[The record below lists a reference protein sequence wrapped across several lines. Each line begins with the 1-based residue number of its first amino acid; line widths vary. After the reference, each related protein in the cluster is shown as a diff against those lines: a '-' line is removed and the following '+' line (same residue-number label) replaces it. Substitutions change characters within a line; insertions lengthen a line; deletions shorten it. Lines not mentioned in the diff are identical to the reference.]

1 MNTPAAT
8 VTSTWAFVPP
18 TSAMPYSTRITK
30 AFLKTLSLIAPRN
43 CVTNSGRKRRE
54 RSRTISGWRI
64 GRSLRKAT
72 GGDHRHALSKR
83 SLTYCRVPLQVNPA
97 VAVAVPARRELPGC
111 PRRRNAAYDR
121 TDLIPVES
129 AGATPCFGGAARSEE
144 HTSELQ
150 SLMRTSYAV
159 FCLKKT
165 KQEQQHKQQ
174 RTE

>member
-30 AFLKTLSLIAPRN
+30 AFLKTLSFIAPRN

-83 SLTYCRVPLQVNPA
+83 SLTYCREIGRAHVRTPVT
-97 VAVAVPARRELPGC
+97 
-111 PRRRNAAYDR
+111 NAHLVCR
-121 TDLIPVES
+121 LLLE
-129 AGATPCFGGAARSEE
+129 
-144 HTSELQ
+144 
-150 SLMRTSYAV
+150 
-159 FCLKKT
+159 KK
-165 KQEQQHKQQ
+165 KYKKRVHGQAK
-174 RTE
+174 